1 MRGCSSPFAVL
12 AGIAALLVAALSW
25 ASPAAAQVLLVM
37 SETGGAYEETA
48 EAFRSELR
56 RLAPQQ
62 TVVTTTVKD
71 LTALG
76 EHVLVVTLG
85 SQAARSVAAQGQ
97 RPPTIHS
104 LLPRAAYER
113 IPGLREGRDSAVLLD
128 QPASRQIELVR
139 QALPGF
145 NRLALLEGR
154 ESRDLVSRLA
164 DAARERKLIVVRETV
179 QESSDLYAALQRVTA
194 EPAVLLATPD
204 SGVFNSYSIQ
214 NVLLTAYRQHSP
226 VVGFSAAYV
235 RAGAVLGLYS
245 TPTQIG
251 RQTAEMARV
260 VLAGASL
267 PPPQGPRYFEVGSNP
282 QVARSLGIV
291 LEEPEVLRAR
301 LLKHEGPTQ

>member
-1 MRGCSSPFAVL
+1 MRGCHRFL
-12 AGIAALLVAALSW
+12 AALLAAVLLS
-25 ASPAAAQVLLVM
+25 ATPAAAQVLLVL
-37 SETGGAYEETA
+37 SESGGAYEETA
-48 EAFRSELR
+48 EAFRGELR

-62 TVVTTTVKD
+62 SVVTITAKE

-76 EHVLVVTLG
+76 EYPLVVTLG

-104 LLPRAAYER
+104 LLPRTAYER
-113 IPGLREGRDSAVLLD
+113 IPGLKEGRDSAVLLD
-128 QPASRQIELVR
+128 QPASRQIDLIR
-139 QALPGF
+139 LALPGF

-154 ESRDLVSRLA
+154 ESQNLVGRLA
-164 DAARERKLIVVRETV
+164 DAARERKLVVVRETV
-179 QESSDLYAALQRVTA
+179 LENSDLYPALQRATA

-235 RAGAVLGLYS
+235 RAGAILGLYS
-245 TPTQIG
+245 TAAQIG

-260 VLAGASL
+260 ALAGGPL
-267 PPPQGPRYFEVGSNP
+267 PPPQAPRYFEVGSNP
-282 QVARSLGIV
+282 QVARSLGIA
-291 LEEPEVLRAR
+291 LEEPEVLRLR
-301 LLKHEGPTQ
+301 LLKLEGLAP